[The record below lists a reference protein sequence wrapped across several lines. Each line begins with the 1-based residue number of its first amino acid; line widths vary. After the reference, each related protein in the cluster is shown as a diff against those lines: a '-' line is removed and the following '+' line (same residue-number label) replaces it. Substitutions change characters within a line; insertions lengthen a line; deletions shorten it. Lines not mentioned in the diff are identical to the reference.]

1 MPIHARY
8 RWFYPID
15 WPRLSAVI
23 RFRRLSSSG
32 GQSAGLRLAQCA
44 DLSNGRTAELV
55 GVAPAQGSDLGRPN
69 ESLSRHAE
77 RPRWAALIILSC

>member
-23 RFRRLSSSG
+23 RFRRPFIQRRPECRREIG
-32 GQSAGLRLAQCA
+32 AVRR
-44 DLSNGRTAELV
+44 LSNGRTAELV